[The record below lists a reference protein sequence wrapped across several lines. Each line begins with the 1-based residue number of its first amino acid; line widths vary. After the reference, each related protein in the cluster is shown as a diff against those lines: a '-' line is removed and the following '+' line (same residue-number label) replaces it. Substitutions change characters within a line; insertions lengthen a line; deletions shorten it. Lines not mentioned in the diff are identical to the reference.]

1 MGLDVTLLTNHCEH
15 CDRADEVFNAGITHN
30 LSHMAEAS
38 GVYKYLW
45 RPEECQE
52 VKTAKD
58 LVRPLQVALRRLREA
73 PEYYDKFNP
82 PNGWG
87 SYESFVIFITR
98 YLDACER
105 YPDAK
110 IRAWR

>member
-1 MGLDVTLLTNHCEH
+1 
-15 CDRADEVFNAGITHN
+15 
-30 LSHMAEAS
+30 MAEAA

-45 RPEECQE
+45 TPEDCQE

-58 LVRPLQVALRRLREA
+58 LVRPLQVALKRLQEA
-73 PEYYDKFNP
+73 PEYYEQFNP

-87 SYESFVIFITR
+87 SYEGFVRFITR